1 MARIAPGSQ
10 PSNGKPSSLA
20 RRARG
25 LAFALLA
32 LAVSGCEAMERMD
45 YLDRFFEPAS
55 RPGPVVAMEPIANR
69 MDWPA
74 ADREYESIP
83 VVAMEPRPNPVAPAP
98 APAAERTPQPN
109 RTRAVEPNPA
119 PASEADAASRTRQL
133 VRQNQW
139 LTQFWME
146 LTPAQQQLVERRLQ
160 RGAVRLAAEPAQPA
174 AVWDPMGL
182 SDRAKLIFGDGQT
195 PERPAPAPKRDD
207 SISLTGR

>member
-1 MARIAPGSQ
+1 
-10 PSNGKPSSLA
+10 
-20 RRARG
+20 
-25 LAFALLA
+25 
-32 LAVSGCEAMERMD
+32 MD
-45 YLDRFFEPAS
+45 YFDRFFEPAA
-55 RPGPVVAMEPIANR
+55 RPGPVTAMEPIANR

-74 ADREYESIP
+74 AEREYPSSP
-83 VVAMEPRPNPVAPAP
+83 VVAMEPIPNPVVAA
-98 APAAERTPQPN
+98 AAAERTPQPS

-133 VRQNQW
+133 VRQNPW

-146 LTPAQQQLVERRLQ
+146 LTPAQQQLVERRLH

-182 SDRAKLIFGDGQT
+182 SDRAKLIFGDGPS